1 VVDYADPNWDRILE
15 HKAHWY
21 SWLLRELPEE
31 KRQLEAETLGIRAF
45 DPRRLGTFTVF
56 CRPEPDL
63 AGASVRNV
71 QSSVGQ
77 NLQEQGIDDIR
88 SYQVEIDG
96 RPAALFEFINLP
108 KENTPD
114 EQVLKTELY
123 ILPLEGQSYWI
134 EVVGTETNLN
144 RDARIV
150 EAMINSFHI
159 VAQRG
164 QQGD

>member
-1 VVDYADPNWDRILE
+1 ME

-45 DPRRLGTFTVF
+45 DPRRLGAFSVY
-56 CRPEPDL
+56 CHPEPDL
-63 AGASVRNV
+63 AGMSVRNI
-71 QSSVGQ
+71 QSGVGQ
-77 NLQEQGIDDIR
+77 DLQEQGIEDIR
-88 SYQVEIDG
+88 STQVEIDG
-96 RPAALFEFINLP
+96 RPAALFEFTSQL
-108 KENTPD
+108 EEETPD
-114 EQVLKTELY
+114 AQVLKTELY
-123 ILPLEGQSYWI
+123 ILALEEGSYWI
-134 EVVGTETNLN
+134 EVVGSETDLD

-150 EAMINSFHI
+150 QAMINSFHI